1 MLSGLYMVA
10 TPIGHLEDITLR
22 AISTLQNVDIIACE
36 DTRHTGRLLAHLGI
50 KKPLLACH
58 AHNERT
64 SAQGLVKL
72 MLEGKSI
79 AYCSDA
85 GTPGISD
92 PGARLVEE
100 TVKAGLSLTP
110 ITGASA
116 VSALVSVAGV
126 RDGRFLFEGFLANKG
141 LKRRTRLAELLSMR
155 VAFILY
161 ESPYRIEKLLTELT
175 ELSPDSAVV
184 VGREMTKMHEEFWR
198 GTSSELLALLPGR
211 KILGEF
217 ALLVMP

>member
-10 TPIGHLEDITLR
+10 TPIGNLEDITLR

-64 SAQGLVKL
+64 SAHGLVKL
-72 MLEGKSI
+72 MLAGKSI

-100 TVKAGLSLTP
+100 TVKAGLTLTP

-116 VSALVSVAGV
+116 VTTLLSVAGWG
-126 RDGRFLFEGFLANKG
+126 DGRFLFEGFLPNKG
-141 LKRRTRLAELLSMR
+141 LKRRTRIAEILTMD

-161 ESPYRIEKLLTELT
+161 ESPYRIEKLLTELSD
-175 ELSPDSAVV
+175 LAPHHAVV
-184 VGREMTKMHEEFWR
+184 VGREMTKKHEEFWR
-198 GTSSELLALLPGR
+198 GTSRELLALLPSQ

-217 ALLVMP
+217 AILVMV